1 MEKIKREVITIIIIL
16 IIITTD
22 RMKIKV
28 GRERI
33 VRKRDSKPRL
43 AHLL

>member
-16 IIITTD
+16 IIITTE

-28 GRERI
+28 GGEG
-33 VRKRDSKPRL
+33 KEL
-43 AHLL
+43 